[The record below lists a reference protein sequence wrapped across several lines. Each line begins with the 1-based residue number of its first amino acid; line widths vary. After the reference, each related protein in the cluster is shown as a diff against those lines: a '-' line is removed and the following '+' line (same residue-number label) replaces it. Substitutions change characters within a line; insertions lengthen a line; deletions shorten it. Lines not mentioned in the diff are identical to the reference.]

1 MQERKHVR
9 FAVQRPV
16 AFRGD
21 FVSGS
26 GTILNISRQGCAI
39 TSDTLAEAG
48 GYLQLQVQLLE
59 EEGPV
64 QVDLAAV
71 RWCSAR
77 RFGVEFI
84 KMHESQ
90 QRILQ
95 RFVVQHCADGSTSK
109 NSMPS

>member
-16 AFRGD
+16 SFSGD
-21 FVSGS
+21 LVAGT

-39 TSDTLAEAG
+39 TSDTVAETEA
-48 GYLQLQVQLLE
+48 YLQLNLQLLE
-59 EEGPV
+59 EDDPV

-71 RWCSAR
+71 RWSRAK

-84 KMHESQ
+84 KMPPDVGERLRQFVKLLESE
-90 QRILQ
+90 
-95 RFVVQHCADGSTSK
+95 G
-109 NSMPS
+109 

>member
-1 MQERKHVR
+1 MQERKHIR

-16 AFRGD
+16 TFRGD

-39 TSDTLAEAG
+39 VSDTVAEADA
-48 GYLQLQVQLLE
+48 YLQLDVQLLE
-59 EEGPV
+59 DEDPV

-71 RWCSAR
+71 RWCSAK

-84 KMHESQ
+84 KMPQEVGERLRQFVRLLESE
-90 QRILQ
+90 
-95 RFVVQHCADGSTSK
+95 G
-109 NSMPS
+109 